1 MYAEMV
7 DTIHNYRFEHA
18 EQTQMADT
26 AVQVRKDM
34 ITIGAQIYKR
44 HRVYKRAI

>member
-1 MYAEMV
+1 MYVEMEKTLR
-7 DTIHNYRFEHA
+7 DFKFKHA

-34 ITIGAQIYKR
+34 ENLGARIYKV
-44 HRVYKRAI
+44 HRVYHRAV

>member
-1 MYAEMV
+1 MEK
-7 DTIHNYRFEHA
+7 TIKDFGFIHA

-34 ITIGAQIYKR
+34 ITIGAEIYKR
-44 HRVYKRAI
+44 HRVYHKDI

>member
-1 MYAEMV
+1 MYAEMEKTV
-7 DTIHNYRFEHA
+7 KDYGFIHA

-34 ITIGAQIYKR
+34 ITIGAEIYKR
-44 HRVYKRAI
+44 HRVYHKDI